1 MTARFQ
7 MSPDEGHGRF
17 VAKNLSQGDNFTPLE
32 NFVVESVNFLCDI
45 SCLIHCMFGLTRS
58 KYS

>member
-32 NFVVESVNFLCDI
+32 NFLVESVNFLCKI
-45 SCLIHCMFGLTRS
+45 
-58 KYS
+58 